1 MPYEFELF
9 NLELVKPNDKAHSLK
24 FLDLLFTNG
33 SS

>member
-9 NLELVKPNDKAHSLK
+9 NLELAKSNDKAHSLK
-24 FLDLLFTNG
+24 FLGLLFTNG